1 MSRLRS
7 TIDSVTR
14 AVGSTDLIS
23 KFSRFKPANTTVDG
37 THAGKVL
44 IKAETLT
51 SSDTAS
57 KSPKATK
64 EGKADGKKGDAE
76 EAGKHFVASKKSS
89 SSDSSASVSA
99 PSSSS
104 AVAKQTKQLF
114 QPAALSTN
122 MDETYKSLSHHI
134 NSYFGTNG
142 QGEDGEKQLKNKD
155 DLLPE
160 PHTDTLRSVD
170 HIPVLCPV
178 SETKSTEPPES
189 LVPSSSSGK
198 PKPESPCSA
207 ESTTQSIPEPTASQR
222 KGFTHYLSYPR
233 PSVQAFVGSYIAPLV
248 PKFRGDSKRVTADK
262 EKSSAIAM
270 DDPTQNGVTERR
282 ESEEEKTEKAKQQ
295 LQTQREKVADSNTTS
310 CDSANQFHFIC
321 FCVADNSESECG

>member
-7 TIDSVTR
+7 TVDSITR

-51 SSDTAS
+51 SGDTAS
-57 KSPKATK
+57 NSPKATMGEK
-64 EGKADGKKGDAE
+64 VDGKNGDAE
-76 EAGKHFVASKKSS
+76 EAEKPFVATKKSS
-89 SSDSSASVSA
+89 LDSSASVSA

-104 AVAKQTKQLF
+104 AVAKQTKLF
-114 QPAALSTN
+114 HPAALSTN

-134 NSYFGTNG
+134 NSYFGTNA
-142 QGEDGEKQLKNKD
+142 QGEDAENRQQLEDKG
-155 DLLPE
+155 DLVPE

-170 HIPVLCPV
+170 HIPVLSPA
-178 SETKSTEPPES
+178 SDSKSVEAPATS
-189 LVPSSSSGK
+189 LVPSPPVEKPS
-198 PKPESPCSA
+198 PKPESPRSA
-207 ESTTQSIPEPTASQR
+207 ESTPQSIPEPTASQK

-248 PKFRGDSKRVTADK
+248 PKFRGDPKRVAADK
-262 EKSSAIAM
+262 DKSSVVAAVE
-270 DDPTQNGVTERR
+270 PTQDGAMERR
-282 ESEEEKTEKAKQQ
+282 ESEDEKAEKAKQQ
-295 LQTQREKVADSNTTS
+295 LQSQREKVGD
-310 CDSANQFHFIC
+310 
-321 FCVADNSESECG
+321 